1 MANIDALAKHLDD
14 AARNA
19 TEIPQLAEPISLEE
33 AYEIQKKSLARRYSR
48 GEKQVGIKM
57 GFTSRDKMIQMGVH
71 DMIWGRLTDGMIVED
86 GGSTSLRKYVHPRIE
101 PEVAFLLKREL
112 VGTVTPLQA
121 LSAVEAIAPAIEI
134 IDSRYKAFKFSL
146 TDVVADN
153 SSSSGFVVGPW
164 HRADLDF
171 SNLGIVVS
179 FNGATVLVGSTA
191 AILGNPLRSLVAA
204 ARFAAQ
210 AGEPLRPGWIVMA
223 GGASHAEALTAG
235 LWVECEV
242 QHLGRTGF
250 SVVE

>member
-1 MANIDALAKHLDD
+1 MAAI
-14 AARNA
+14 RG
-19 TEIPQLAEPISLEE
+19 LAERVDNAAKDAKEIAQLSERISLGE
-33 AYEIQKKSLARRYSR
+33 AYAVQKESMGRRFAR

-57 GFTSRDKMIQMGVH
+57 GFTSRDKMVQMGVH
-71 DMIWGRLTDGMIVED
+71 DMIWGRLTDAMIVED
-86 GGSTSLRKYVHPRIE
+86 GGSTSFKRYVHPRIE
-101 PEVAFLLKREL
+101 PEIAFLLKRDL

-164 HRADLDF
+164 HEPDVDF

-179 FNGATVLVGSTA
+179 FNGTPVLVGSTA
-191 AILGNPLRSLVAA
+191 AILGHPLRSLVAA

-210 AGEPLRPGWIVMA
+210 ADEPLKPGWLVMA
-223 GGASHAEALTAG
+223 GGASHAEALKPG
-235 LWVECEV
+235 LYVECEV
-242 QHLGRTGF
+242 QNLGRCSF